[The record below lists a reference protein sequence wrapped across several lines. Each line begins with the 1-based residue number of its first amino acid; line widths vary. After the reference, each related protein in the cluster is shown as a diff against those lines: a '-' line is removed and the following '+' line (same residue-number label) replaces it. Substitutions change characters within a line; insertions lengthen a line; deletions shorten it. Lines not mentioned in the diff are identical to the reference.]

1 MFKKLILGVALI
13 TCTAQVSYAGQAAD
27 PNLKLSVDFP
37 TRNVV
42 KVQAG
47 DFHFLP
53 GQRAPIHTHDA
64 PALGYVS
71 KGTILYKVE
80 GRPAGLLHE
89 GDVFYEPAGPRIMMF
104 DNASTTKEAIFI
116 DINLQQEG
124 EPFIVFEKPPTEAI
138 DRRTMPE
145 TNYEGVKIDGAN
157 IYTHMLQPE
166 AKQYIDISNP
176 VSGYVALGDVELRK
190 DGKRVKRLKTGD
202 NFYHYEQGAG
212 LVLVNTSSNK
222 PAKVIAFELH
232 KTT

>member
-1 MFKKLILGVALI
+1 MFKKFIFGAALI
-13 TCTAQVSYAGQAAD
+13 TFSAQVSYARQAND

-37 TRNVV
+37 TRTVV

-80 GRPAGLLHE
+80 GRVPVLLHK
-89 GDVFYEPAGPRIMMF
+89 GDVYYEPAGPRIMMF

-124 EPFIVFEKPPTEAI
+124 EPFIIFENPPTEAI
-138 DRRTMPE
+138 DRRTLPE
-145 TNYEGVKIDGAN
+145 TNYDGVQIDGAN
-157 IYTHMLQPE
+157 IFTHMLQPE
-166 AKQYIDISNP
+166 AKQYIDTNNP
-176 VSGYVALGDVELRK
+176 VSGYVAQGNVELRI
-190 DGKRVKRLKTGD
+190 DGQHVKLLAAGD
-202 NFYHYEQGAG
+202 NFYHYEQDAG
-212 LVLVNTSSNK
+212 LVLVNTSSSK
-222 PAKVIAFELH
+222 LAKVIAFELH
-232 KTT
+232 KAP